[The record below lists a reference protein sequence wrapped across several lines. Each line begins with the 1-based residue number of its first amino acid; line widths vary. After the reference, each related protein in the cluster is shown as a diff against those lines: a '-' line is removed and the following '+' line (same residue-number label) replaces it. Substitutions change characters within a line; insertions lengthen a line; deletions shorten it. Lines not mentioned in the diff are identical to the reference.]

1 MILLF
6 FALSLLPTFGIYFL
20 MRGLKKGDTQYRKL
34 CRSALLAGVTSAV
47 PVVFASLLLNIAEVF
62 LMLVLGPNPVLKT
75 VFHTFITL
83 ALAEEGVKCLTLFRF
98 MKNKEY
104 DYSWLDVICLMT
116 LIGLGFGL
124 LEDIPYAIGA
134 GAGVMLVRGV
144 LVMHG
149 GYGFIMGY
157 FMGRAGKTGKKGWAA
172 VGFLLPWLLHGAY
185 DCCLSDTLNAV
196 NEDIGIISVLLAGGA
211 FITAVVCIIFILRAR
226 RNALYTEPFLR
237 QETSEGPG
245 EDTGGLQ
252 SRESDPADN
261 NKA

>member
-1 MILLF
+1 MMLLF
-6 FALSLLPTFGIYFL
+6 FAISLLPSFALYFL
-20 MRGLKKGDTQYRKL
+20 MRGLKKDSGEYRKM
-34 CRSALLAGVTSAV
+34 CRGALLAGATCAV
-47 PVVFASLLLNIAEVF
+47 PVVFASMFLNMAEII
-62 LMLVLGPNPVLKT
+62 LGRVLGEDPVLRT
-75 VFHTFITL
+75 VFHAFITL

-98 MKNKEY
+98 IKNKAC
-104 DYSWLDVICLMT
+104 SWLDMVCFMT
-116 LIGLGFGL
+116 MIGLGFGL

-157 FMGRAGKTGKKGWAA
+157 FMGRAGKTGKKGWAS

-226 RNALYTEPFLR
+226 KNDLYTEPFIR
-237 QETSEGPG
+237 QETSEGP
-245 EDTGGLQ
+245 EKEAGGLQ
-252 SRESDPADN
+252 RQDREPTE
-261 NKA
+261 NKE

>member
-211 FITAVVCIIFILRAR
+211 FITAIVCIIFILRDR
-226 RNALYTEPFLR
+226 KNALYTEPFIR

-252 SRESDPADN
+252 SRASDPADN

>member
-196 NEDIGIISVLLAGGA
+196 NENIGIISVLLAGGA

-226 RNALYTEPFLR
+226 RNALYTEPFIR
-237 QETSEGPG
+237 QETSEGP
-245 EDTGGLQ
+245 EKEAGGLQ
-252 SRESDPADN
+252 RQGIRPG
-261 NKA
+261 

>member
-1 MILLF
+1 MMLLLF
-6 FALSLLPTFGIYFL
+6 AISLLPSFALYFL
-20 MRGLKKGDTQYRKL
+20 MRGLKKDSGEYRKM
-34 CRSALLAGVTSAV
+34 CRGALLAGATCAV
-47 PVVFASLLLNIAEVF
+47 PVVFASMFLNMAEII
-62 LMLVLGPNPVLKT
+62 LGRVLGEDPVLRT

-98 MKNKEY
+98 IKNKAC
-104 DYSWLDVICLMT
+104 SWLDMVCFMT
-116 LIGLGFGL
+116 MIGLGFGL

-211 FITAVVCIIFILRAR
+211 FITAVVCIIFILRVR
-226 RNALYTEPFLR
+226 RNALYTEPFIR
-237 QETSEGPG
+237 QETSEGP
-245 EDTGGLQ
+245 EKEAGGLQ
-252 SRESDPADN
+252 RQGIRPG
-261 NKA
+261 

>member
-1 MILLF
+1 MILIF
-6 FALSLLPTFGIYFL
+6 FVISLLPSFALYFL
-20 MRGLKKGDTQYRKL
+20 MRGLKGGDGAYRKL
-34 CRSALLAGVTSAV
+34 CRSALLAGVTCAV
-47 PVVFASLLLNIAEVF
+47 PIVFTSMFLNIWEV
-62 LMLVLGPNPVLKT
+62 LLGRVLGEDPVLRT
-75 VFHTFITL
+75 VFHNFITL

-98 MKNKEY
+98 IKNKTY
-104 DYSWLDVICLMT
+104 DYSWLDLVCVMT

-134 GAGVMLVRGV
+134 GAGVMLVRGG

-157 FMGRAGKTGKKGWAA
+157 FMGRARKTGKKVWTA

-211 FITAVVCIIFILRAR
+211 FITAIVCIIFILRAR
-226 RNALYTEPFLR
+226 KKTLYTEPFIR
-237 QETSEGPG
+237 QETSEGP
-245 EDTGGLQ
+245 EKEAGGLQ
-252 SRESDPADN
+252 RQDREPTE
-261 NKA
+261 NKE